1 MAVWGQ
7 SGLSWA
13 DPGVTDTTY
22 SELLTDIAAWLM
34 RDDLTAVI
42 PSFLRLAEADMNS
55 KLRLRSMLTTTTMTA
70 AGGTLPTDCLQV
82 KSVGLSGYDDL
93 EFCAPAEAVNWSL
106 AYAGGTADRWS
117 VDGNTL
123 VVSPTQTTGTV
134 TLRYYARIPALTP
147 ATTATAVLLASRGI
161 YLYGS
166 LIHSAPYLGDDA
178 RLQTW
183 TTLYQQALDA
193 LQASDDAAE
202 YPGPLVIRSAD
213 HW

>member
-7 SGLSWA
+7 SGLNWA

-22 SELLTDIAAWLM
+22 TELLADIASWLN

-42 PSFLRLAEADMNS
+42 PSFLRLAEADMNQ

-82 KSVGLSGYDDL
+82 KSVGQSGYDDL
-93 EFCAPAEAVNWSL
+93 GFVTPAEAVNYSL
-106 AYAGGTADRWS
+106 AYRGGGALYWS
-117 VDGNTL
+117 VDGTTL
-123 VVSPTQTTGTV
+123 VISPTQATGTV
-134 TLRYYARIPALTP
+134 TIRYYARIPALTP
-147 ATTATAVLLASRGI
+147 ATTATAVLQASRGI

-166 LIHSAPYLGDDA
+166 LIHSAPYLGDDQ
-178 RLQTW
+178 RVGTW
-183 TTLYQQALDA
+183 GALYQQALDA

-202 YPGPLVIRSAD
+202 HPGPLVVRSTD